1 MEEALQRNSFPP
13 PSPRPE
19 IIIIFITGRVSSL
32 RFIKCFCPLS
42 PADPDTLFGRTRST
56 APRSTT
62 SSVERSS
69 EWRFQEQ
76 RAEIESLSKLS
87 SNIVETDTIFVLY
100 QRWYTDKGRSC
111 APARPFC
118 SHLYSDSIQGS
129 IRASQTTG
137 RMGEVDKLG
146 QDLLLESSTDHRP
159 RTRTRRLPTFN
170 LTAPLAASDGI
181 RR

>member
-19 IIIIFITGRVSSL
+19 IITIFITGRVSL
-32 RFIKCFCPLS
+32 RFIKCSRLLS

-62 SSVERSS
+62 SSVESSS

-76 RAEIESLSKLS
+76 RTVLGSLTKLS

-100 QRWYTDKGRSC
+100 QR
-111 APARPFC
+111 
-118 SHLYSDSIQGS
+118 
-129 IRASQTTG
+129 
-137 RMGEVDKLG
+137 
-146 QDLLLESSTDHRP
+146 
-159 RTRTRRLPTFN
+159 
-170 LTAPLAASDGI
+170 
-181 RR
+181 

>member
-19 IIIIFITGRVSSL
+19 ILIIFITGRVSL
-32 RFIKCFCPLS
+32 RFIKCSRLPS

-76 RAEIESLSKLS
+76 RTVLGSLTKLS
-87 SNIVETDTIFVLY
+87 PNIVETDTIFVLY
-100 QRWYTDKGRSC
+100 QR
-111 APARPFC
+111 
-118 SHLYSDSIQGS
+118 
-129 IRASQTTG
+129 
-137 RMGEVDKLG
+137 
-146 QDLLLESSTDHRP
+146 
-159 RTRTRRLPTFN
+159 
-170 LTAPLAASDGI
+170 
-181 RR
+181 

>member
-19 IIIIFITGRVSSL
+19 IITIFITGRVSL
-32 RFIKCFCPLS
+32 RCIKCSRPPS

-62 SSVERSS
+62 SSVKSSS

-76 RAEIESLSKLS
+76 RAEIGSLSKLS

-100 QRWYTDKGRSC
+100 QRWYIGKGRSHVHPHVPSVATC
-111 APARPFC
+111 IVIAYRVQFE
-118 SHLYSDSIQGS
+118 HH
-129 IRASQTTG
+129 
-137 RMGEVDKLG
+137 K
-146 QDLLLESSTDHRP
+146 
-159 RTRTRRLPTFN
+159 
-170 LTAPLAASDGI
+170 PLAGREKWI
-181 RR
+181 T